1 LNLNPLYAKLGQAI
15 WEAIMSWKK
24 IVPAERTKHIKYAIR
39 DIVVLAKE
47 VEKSG
52 KEMLYL
58 NIGDPNIYDF
68 VTPKQVIDDTVNA
81 MRNNQNGYA
90 PSNGIDDAVN
100 AIRIDA
106 EKKGFKN
113 IEDIFITTGASEAID
128 IALTALL
135 NTGDNFLLPAPTY
148 PLYDAIINKLAAEPR
163 HYFLDEENNWEPD
176 LKDLESKIDENT
188 KGILIINP
196 NNPTGTNYS
205 EKSLKSVIEI
215 AKKHGLLLFSDE
227 IYDKLL
233 FSSEDK
239 HISMASI
246 DNEAPIVTFNGL
258 SKSHIVPGFRIGWG
272 ILTGK
277 KELVSE
283 YNEGMQKFV
292 RARLSANKPEQ
303 FAIKNALLTS
313 QPHIKEMTDKL
324 KQRGDLTYKRMNAI
338 DGLSLVKPQGAFYAF
353 VKIDLDIDDF
363 TFCKR
368 LIEEYG
374 VVTVHGS
381 GFGQKPDTK
390 HFRIVFLPN
399 EEILNKAYDKI
410 EEFVK
415 KLRME
420 GK

>member
-1 LNLNPLYAKLGQAI
+1 MA
-15 WEAIMSWKK
+15 WKK
-24 IVPAERTKHIKYAIR
+24 IIPAERTKNIKYAIR

-68 VTPKQVIDDTVNA
+68 VTPEQVIDDTVKA
-81 MRNNQNGYA
+81 MRDNQNGYA
-90 PSNGIDDAVN
+90 PSNGIEEAVS
-100 AIRIDA
+100 AIKLDA
-106 EKKGFKN
+106 ENKGFKN
-113 IEDIFITTGASEAID
+113 IEDIFVTTGASEAID

-135 NTGDNFLLPAPTY
+135 NSNDNFLLPAPTY
-148 PLYDAIINKLAAEPR
+148 PLYDAIINKLGAEPR
-163 HYFLDEENNWEPD
+163 HYFLDEDNNWEPD
-176 LKDLESKIDENT
+176 LDDLESKIDSAT

-205 EKSLKSVIEI
+205 EKSLKGVIEL
-215 AKKHGLLLFSDE
+215 AKRYGLLIFADE

-233 FSSEDK
+233 FDEKDK

-246 DNEAPIVTFNGL
+246 DTEAPIITFNGL
-258 SKSHIVPGFRIGWG
+258 SKSHVVPGFRIGWG
-272 ILTGK
+272 IVTGK
-277 KELVSE
+277 KELVAE

-303 FAIKNALLTS
+303 FAIKNALLTP
-313 QPHIKEMTDKL
+313 QPHIREMLNKL
-324 KQRGDLTYKRMNAI
+324 KKRGEITYNRINAM
-338 DGLSLVKPQGAFYAF
+338 DGLSLVKTSGAFYAF
-353 VKIDLDIDDF
+353 IKIDLDIDDF

-374 VVTVHGS
+374 VVTVPGS

-390 HFRIVFLPN
+390 HFRVVFLPS
-399 EEILNKAYDKI
+399 EDILNRAYDKI
-410 EEFVK
+410 EEFIK
-415 KLRME
+415 KLKEE